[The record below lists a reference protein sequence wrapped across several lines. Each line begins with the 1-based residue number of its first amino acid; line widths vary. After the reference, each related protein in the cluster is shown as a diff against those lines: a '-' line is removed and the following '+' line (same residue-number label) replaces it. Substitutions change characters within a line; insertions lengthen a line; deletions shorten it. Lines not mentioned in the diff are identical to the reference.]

1 MDRAMTLGIGKQLF
15 EKIQEYPLAK
25 QPGVR
30 DYLFYFVPSND
41 GYGKGARAFFNRFYR
56 HHVTKDARSLQ
67 DIVEALH
74 QEVTTAGVRHIRE
87 VILVAH
93 GTVQGLIAPILNNA
107 SGETMQEYK
116 YLTAFSLACLQ
127 QDFLDGKFPD
137 FQAKRRTILPHLQND
152 SWITVRACNFG
163 QSREGLYAL
172 HSFWGGKPNV
182 YAPTDYQFF
191 GSQPIMEGMRFE
203 TRLEV
208 HGHLAKQRFLAG
220 DMHSPERKDAI
231 VRALSDPASFSE
243 RFALISMRIDDP
255 EPEEAQRYEGVIDAL
270 DAGRVPSSIQ
280 STFAEQ
286 GFPLSSRL
294 RVSVVDRHSAWLLKD
309 VITHEGSQYR
319 IDYRVYEEVA
329 LSEPG
334 NRRRAKLWTEAALVA
349 TPSAHESFPLQL
361 FFYQGDHDLWR
372 GRLFTLAFHTEDADA
387 DPRDKQK
394 FDAVMALL
402 NTKRFRDES
411 GTGVDIRAEF
421 SREHQIELSGNAT
434 IALVSGPDSFGRIT
448 WVIRDQQA
456 YLVKLEHPSSSNG
469 IPTHTIT
476 VYEHPDKASQL
487 TREYE
492 LMSFLGISPDTPGT
506 ELAAYLD
513 RLSLDELA
521 ALIDYARAAYK
532 PAYAL
537 YLHHAQQ
544 ALRRKKGFGEWMR
557 RREPDFAFAV
567 LPTGMSYS
575 ELSLSEREDKR
586 AIAYDFEFNGS
597 WHEVKS
603 ADPPATPAQNDLFAE
618 ERLGPKFKIPEEALV
633 QRTNLPNLEPD
644 SPYTDL
650 EELRTLDRIGFAPMF
665 SVEKHT
671 FDPVK
676 DTDELS
682 CEEFAAVIAKW
693 KEVDRLAPD
702 EIRAILA
709 AQRTSTGE
717 SYLDIIQQLGSHYS
731 LLRNMGK
738 LVELFKLP
746 VIPVTGYSISKEITK
761 QVVKRVPV
769 LARIALLSALFEVVW
784 VFEVPFK
791 MWMKFLEAQEDAA
804 RAWENKAKLTAVRQW
819 LSELLDLTY
828 LRESDFPDR
837 LDIDISTPVSAEPY
851 YIGRYYA
858 QQVND
863 HGRYFRAIFAPEAMK
878 RGYDKGAEMMPAVG
892 TEILRHAEEA
902 IGGVLQG
909 LKLDSC
915 KISVLN
921 DAGFIDLTKLKALVV
936 RQLTRALLDQL
947 PKV

>member
-1 MDRAMTLGIGKQLF
+1 MTVGIGKQLF
-15 EKIQEYPLAK
+15 EKIQEYPLPK
-25 QPGVR
+25 QTGVR
-30 DYLFYFVPSND
+30 DYLFYFVPSSD
-41 GYGKGARAFFNRFYR
+41 GYGKGARAFFNKFYPN
-56 HHVTKDARSLQ
+56 HIGKDTRSLQ
-67 DIVEALH
+67 DVVETLH
-74 QEVTTAGVRHIRE
+74 AEVTTRGVRHIRE
-87 VILVAH
+87 VVLVAH
-93 GTVQGLIAPILNNA
+93 GTAQGLITPLLNNLSSEA
-107 SGETMQEYK
+107 MQEFR

-127 QDFLDGKFPD
+127 QDFLAGKFPD
-137 FQAKRRTILPHLQND
+137 FQAKRKTILAHLQND
-152 SWITVRACNFG
+152 SWVTVRACNFG

-191 GSQPIMEGMRFE
+191 GSHPIMEDMRFK

-208 HGHLAKQRFLAG
+208 HAHLVKQRFLPR

-231 VRALSDPASFSE
+231 VRALSDPAGFSE
-243 RFALISMRIDDP
+243 PFALASMPIDAP
-255 EPEEAQRYEGVIDAL
+255 EPEEAQRYEALIDAL
-270 DAGRVPSSIQ
+270 DGRRVPPSIR
-280 STFAEQ
+280 STFAAQ
-286 GFPLSSRL
+286 GFPLTNRL
-294 RVSVVDRHSAWLLKD
+294 RVFVIERNSAWLLKD
-309 VITHEGSQYR
+309 VLAHEGADYK
-319 IDYRVYEEVA
+319 IEYRVYEEVS
-329 LSEPG
+329 LTEPG
-334 NRRRAKLWTEAALVA
+334 NRRRAKLWAEAKLVA
-349 TPSAHESFPLQL
+349 TPSAHEYFPLQL

-372 GRLFTLAFHTEDADA
+372 GRLFTLAFHTEDVEA
-387 DPRDKQK
+387 DPKDKQK
-394 FDAVMALL
+394 FDAVMTLL
-402 NTKRFRDES
+402 NAKRFSDGS

-421 SREHQIELSGNAT
+421 QKEQNIELSGTAT
-434 IALVSGPDSFGRIT
+434 ITLLSGPDSFRRIT
-448 WVIRDQQA
+448 WSIRDQQA

-469 IPTHTIT
+469 IATHTLT
-476 VYEHPDKASQL
+476 VYEHPDRTSQL

-521 ALIDYARAAYK
+521 AVIDHTRATYK
-532 PAYAL
+532 PTYAL

-544 ALRRKKGFGEWMR
+544 ALRRKKGFGEWLR
-557 RREPDFAFAV
+557 QREPDFASAV
-567 LPTGMSYS
+567 LPSGMSYS

-618 ERLGPKFKIPEEALV
+618 ERLGPKFRIPEEALV
-633 QRTNLPNLEPD
+633 QRTKLPNLVPD

-650 EELRTLDRIGFAPMF
+650 EELRTLERIGFAPFF

-676 DTDELS
+676 EKDGLS

-693 KEVDRLAPD
+693 KEVAHLTPD
-702 EIRAILA
+702 EIRAILD

-717 SYLDIIQQLGSHYS
+717 SYLDVIQQLGSHYS

-746 VIPVTGYSISKEITK
+746 PIPVTTYSISKEVAK
-761 QVVKRVPV
+761 HVVKRVPL
-769 LARIALLSALFEVVW
+769 LARIALLSALFEVAF
-784 VFEVPFK
+784 VFEIPFK

-828 LRESDFPDR
+828 LHESDFPDR
-837 LDIDISTPVSAEPY
+837 IDIDISPPVSAEPY

-878 RGYDKGAEMMPAVG
+878 RGYDKGAELMPAVG
-892 TEILRHAEEA
+892 TEILRQADEA
-902 IGGVLQG
+902 IGDVLQG
-909 LKLDSC
+909 MELDSC